1 MSDKLA
7 KQIELKLQQLRFEI
21 KSNTT
26 YLDKNPEIKERIQ
39 DRIQAMV
46 SQLESVA

>member
-7 KQIELKLQQLRFEI
+7 KQVQLKLQQLRFEI
-21 KSNTT
+21 KANTT
-26 YLDKNPEIKERIQ
+26 YLEKNPDIKERIQ

-46 SQLESVA
+46 AQLESVA

>member
-7 KQIELKLQQLRFEI
+7 KQVQLKLQQLRFEI
-21 KSNTT
+21 KTNTT
-26 YLDKNPEIKERIQ
+26 YLEKNPEIKERIQ

-46 SQLESVA
+46 AQLESVA